1 MVFVLTFLIES
12 HFYTVLYLSPSIMSL
27 QESLKVLNV
36 SGNNLDSLK
45 DLECMRQLTHFI
57 CVDNQLNDMKELA
70 NVLGQW
76 YFLKR
81 LDLLG
86 NPLCH
91 KAKYRDRIIVMA
103 KQLGKLLYQQYFSIY

>member
-1 MVFVLTFLIES
+1 
-12 HFYTVLYLSPSIMSL
+12 MSL